1 MTSMKELQPRQKVVV
16 VGAGPVGCLAA
27 LYAAQRGDEVEVYE
41 LREDPRR
48 CHPSQCSTTSG
59 AIGLVLSERGLSS
72 IRELQNPTLLS
83 LVEAKTVPMYGRMIH
98 GRYPSGELWEKAQNY
113 DNLHG
118 KFTNATDRSHLTNV
132 LLDELERTTNISVFF
147 SHKFTAANLNTNQAF
162 FELRQGNLSPKHLA
176 ASFDLII
183 GADGAYSATRS
194 QLMKHTPMDYQQKYD
209 DIRWCEIQISERAR
223 PDQLSPN
230 HLHIWPGRESMFVAV
245 PSPGGTFTYTLFAPS
260 SHYSAFFKSPEGVAA
275 YFDTRFPGVSPD
287 LVDPG
292 SLQKQLIANPH
303 LSLVGTKCSPYHS
316 GHNAVIV
323 GDAAH
328 AVLPFYGQG
337 LNAGMEDVCRLFKQL
352 DNHGVYQCARSQI
365 ATTRAVALE
374 AYSRQRVPDG
384 HAIHDLSRANYVE
397 LRWGVL
403 SSLRQLRKGVEEAI
417 CKYFPQLGWA
427 TQYTRVSF
435 TTESYSA
442 IVQASAS
449 QEKALILASV
459 VLVAITVLLAS
470 WFLI

>member
-1 MTSMKELQPRQKVVV
+1 MKEAHTRQKVVV

-27 LYAAQRGDEVEVYE
+27 LYAAQRGDDVEIYE
-41 LREDPRR
+41 LREDPRM

-72 IRELQNPTLLS
+72 IHGLQNPRLLS
-83 LVEAKTVPMYGRMIH
+83 LIEAKTVPMYGRMIH

-113 DNLHG
+113 DNVNG

-132 LLDELERTTNISVFF
+132 LLDELEKTTNINVFF
-147 SHKFTAANLNTNQAF
+147 NHKFTGADLKTNQAF
-162 FELRQGNLSPKHLA
+162 FQFKQGNLNPKHVD
-176 ASFDLII
+176 ASFDMII

-209 DIRWCEIQISERAR
+209 DIRWCEIQITDRAVSS
-223 PDQLSPN
+223 QLSRN

-245 PSPGGTFTYTLFAPS
+245 PAPGGTFTYTLFAPS
-260 SHYSAFFKSPEGVAA
+260 SHYSAFFHSPEDVAA

-287 LVDPG
+287 LVDRG
-292 SLQKQLIANPH
+292 SLHKQLMVNPY
-303 LSLVGTKCSPYHS
+303 LPLVGTKCSPYHS

-337 LNAGMEDVCRLFKQL
+337 LNAGMEDVCRLFEHL

-365 ATTRAVALE
+365 ATARAFALE

-384 HAIHDLSRANYVE
+384 HAIHDLSRANYLE

-403 SSLRQLRKGVEEAI
+403 SSLHQLRKRVEEAI
-417 CKYFPQLGWA
+417 CKYLPQLGWA

-449 QEKALILASV
+449 QERALILASM
-459 VLVAITVLLAS
+459 VLVAIMVILACCLL
-470 WFLI
+470 I

>member
-1 MTSMKELQPRQKVVV
+1 MSAVQ
-16 VGAGPVGCLAA
+16 
-27 LYAAQRGDEVEVYE
+27 
-41 LREDPRR
+41 
-48 CHPSQCSTTSG
+48 
-59 AIGLVLSERGLSS
+59 
-72 IRELQNPTLLS
+72 
-83 LVEAKTVPMYGRMIH
+83 
-98 GRYPSGELWEKAQNY
+98 
-113 DNLHG
+113 
-118 KFTNATDRSHLTNV
+118 FTNATDRSHLTNV
-132 LLDELERTTNISVFF
+132 LLDELEKTTNINVFF
-147 SHKFTAANLNTNQAF
+147 NHKFTGADLKTNQAF
-162 FELRQGNLSPKHLA
+162 FLFRQGNLNPKHVD
-176 ASFDLII
+176 ASFDMII

-209 DIRWCEIQISERAR
+209 DIRWCEIQITDRAVSS
-223 PDQLSPN
+223 QLSRN

-245 PSPGGTFTYTLFAPS
+245 PAPGGTFTYTLFAPS
-260 SHYSAFFKSPEGVAA
+260 SHYSAFFHSPEDVAA

-292 SLQKQLIANPH
+292 SLHKQLMVNPH
-303 LSLVGTKCSPYHS
+303 LPLVGTKCSPYHS

-337 LNAGMEDVCRLFKQL
+337 LNAGMEDVCRLFEHL

-365 ATTRAVALE
+365 ATARAFALE

-384 HAIHDLSRANYVE
+384 HAIHDLSRANYLE

-403 SSLRQLRKGVEEAI
+403 SSLHQLRKRVEEAI
-417 CKYFPQLGWA
+417 CKYLPQLGWA

-449 QEKALILASV
+449 QERALILASM
-459 VLVAITVLLAS
+459 VLVAIMVILACCLL
-470 WFLI
+470 I